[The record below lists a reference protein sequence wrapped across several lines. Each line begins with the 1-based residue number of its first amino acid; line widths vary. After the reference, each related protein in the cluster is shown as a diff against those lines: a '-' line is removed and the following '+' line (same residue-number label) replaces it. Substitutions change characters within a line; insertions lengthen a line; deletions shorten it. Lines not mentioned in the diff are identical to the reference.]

1 MHVVG
6 LQISC
11 VCVFMSSV
19 YLNVKV
25 CVCVQVYYCR
35 SLALAYIEHTCLQR
49 FHELTTNQ
57 DTPAGLRPVLRKLCA
72 LYGLWSLSS
81 HMATL
86 YQGM

>member
-1 MHVVG
+1 
-6 LQISC
+6 
-11 VCVFMSSV
+11 MSSV